1 MELTPMYYYKIAIS
15 IYRVENIGFL
25 PLFLF
30 IEKNS
35 NLYFRDENRDE
46 LETWSDFASKYY
58 YIDKNRSGLKML

>member
-30 IEKNS
+30 IEKIVIS
-35 NLYFRDENRDE
+35 IFLD
-46 LETWSDFASKYY
+46 
-58 YIDKNRSGLKML
+58 